1 MVAVVVVVAV
11 AAAVAAAVVAGGS
24 DNSRTKEGSVHGW
37 MTIPLCVGLLTSRQ
51 VDFPEVW
58 ITGAPKVWITG
69 VSKTMRS
76 IRSDHRGAIH
86 TPF

>member
-1 MVAVVVVVAV
+1 MIAVVVVV
-11 AAAVAAAVVAGGS
+11 AVAAAVVAGGS

-37 MTIPLCVGLLTSRQ
+37 MTIPLYIGSLTSCQ

-58 ITGAPKVWITG
+58 IRGVPKVWITG